1 MRLFLTQEA
10 VFSNYLKLSQ
20 NYYHHL
26 SRVLRIKRGDVL
38 DIIVDQ
44 DYKLVI
50 RFLLFKDTCLY
61 YDIISKETIEVR
73 YPQVTLFQSLPK
85 QDKFMSIIDGVTQ
98 CGVTEIYPIITDR
111 SLFKVKSKKLSEKVS
126 RWQKQA
132 EQSAMQSKQMM
143 IPTVHSVVS
152 FESFLKLDIFSSFD
166 ICIVAWEDEAVN
178 TLKSVFSKQTIFK
191 KIGVFIGPE
200 GGLSSA
206 DIDCLKSKDFKII
219 SIGSTILRVEIAAVV
234 AVTQILFFYL

>member
-1 MRLFLTQEA
+1 MRLFLTQDA

-20 NYYHHL
+20 NHYHHL

-38 DIIVDQ
+38 DIIIDQ

-50 RFLLFKDTCLY
+50 TFLMFKGTSLY
-61 YDIISKETIEVR
+61 YDILSKENIEIE
-73 YPQVTLFQSLPK
+73 YPLITLFQALPK

-111 SLFKVKSKKLSEKVS
+111 SLFKVKSTKLPEKVS

-132 EQSAMQSKQMM
+132 EQAAMQSRQTI
-143 IPTVHSVVS
+143 IPRVHSVFS
-152 FESFLKLDIFSSFD
+152 FESFLKLDIFSSYD
-166 ICIVAWEDEAVN
+166 ICIVAWEGEAVN
-178 TLKSVFSKQTIFK
+178 TLKSVFSEQSIFK
-191 KIGVFIGPE
+191 RIGIFIGPE
-200 GGLSSA
+200 GGLSCT

-234 AVTQILFFYL
+234 AATQILFFYL